1 MRIGLFTDAYY
12 PMVDGV
18 IKVVDS
24 YARRLVDKCEVTV
37 FVPGLGKEGEVRV
50 PYPVERCHTLS
61 INNFDY
67 SVPMPHFDPAFE
79 AAIIRSKLDLVHIH
93 SPFSIGLIGLNYA
106 RFRDIPVVATIH
118 SQYKQDFERNLKLPA
133 TINLA
138 MATIMSIF
146 NGCDEC
152 WAVNDAIRQLYIH
165 EYALTAPCKVMLNA
179 TDHVPVYDRQA
190 AAAEINAKY
199 GLAADDT
206 VLMFT
211 GRINFIKNLDFI
223 VRSLRIAKAKG
234 LRFKM
239 LFVGQGQD
247 EDKLRALVSECG
259 LDDEVVMCGL
269 VKEQSMLEK
278 LYSRATLFLFPS
290 LYDAN
295 SLVQIEAACQSTP
308 TLFLRGA
315 RTAGMITEDVN
326 GFLCDND
333 EEAYADKIIRILSD
347 RDYYDKVSKGAFRDI
362 YRTWDQV
369 VDDVY
374 EEYRRLIDNHEK
386 KTIIDKLD
394 SIIPS

>member
-24 YARRLVDKCEVTV
+24 YARRLVERCEVTV
-37 FVPGLGKEGEVRV
+37 FAPGFGKEGEVRV
-50 PYPVERCHTLS
+50 PYPVEKCYTL
-61 INNFDY
+61 NFNHFDY

-79 AAIIRSKLDLVHIH
+79 AALIRSKLDLVHIH

-106 RFRDIPVVATIH
+106 RLRDVPVVATIH
-118 SQYKQDFERNLKLPA
+118 SQYKQDFERSLKLPS
-133 TINLA
+133 TVNLA
-138 MATIMSIF
+138 MMTIMSIF

-152 WAVNDAIRQLYIH
+152 WTVNDAVRKLYIH
-165 EYALTAPCKVMLNA
+165 EYGLTAPCKVKQNA
-179 TDHVPVYDRQA
+179 TDHMPVYDRRA
-190 AAAEINAKY
+190 AAAEVNARY
-199 GLAADDT
+199 GLDADDL
-206 VLMFT
+206 VLLFV
-211 GRINFIKNLDFI
+211 GRINFIKNIDFI
-223 VRSLRIAKAKG
+223 VRSLRIAKDKG

-247 EDKLRALVSECG
+247 EDKLRALVTECG
-259 LDDEVVMCGL
+259 LDADVVLCGL
-269 VKEQSMLEK
+269 VKEKSMLEK
-278 LYSRATLFLFPS
+278 IYSRAKLFLFPS

-326 GFLCDND
+326 GFLCDAD
-333 EEAYADKIIRILSD
+333 EHAYAEKIIRILSD
-347 RDYYDKVSKGAFRDI
+347 DAYYLKVSEGAFRDI

-374 EEYRRLIDNHEK
+374 EEYKRLIATHEK
-386 KTIIDKLD
+386 KKL
-394 SIIPS
+394 INIE

>member
-1 MRIGLFTDAYY
+1 
-12 PMVDGV
+12 MVDGV

-37 FVPGLGKEGEVRV
+37 FAPGFNKSEEIRV
-50 PYPVERCHTLS
+50 PYPVERCST
-61 INNFDY
+61 INFNNFDY

-106 RFRDIPVVATIH
+106 KLRDVPVVATIH
-118 SQYKQDFERNLKLPA
+118 SQYKQDFERTLKLAAPVK
-133 TINLA
+133 LA
-138 MATIMSIF
+138 MMTIMSIF

-152 WAVNDAIRQLYIH
+152 WTVNDAVRQLYIH
-165 EYALTAPCKVMLNA
+165 EYALTAPCKVKQNA
-179 TDHVPVYDRQA
+179 TDHVPVYDRKA
-190 AAAEINAKY
+190 AADEVNAKY
-199 GLAADDT
+199 GLREDDL
-206 VLMFT
+206 VLLFI
-211 GRINFIKNLDFI
+211 GRINFIKNLDFL
-223 VRSLRIAKAKG
+223 VRSLKIVKEKG

-247 EDKLRALVSECG
+247 EDKLAALVEECG
-259 LDDEVVMCGL
+259 LKDDVVMCGL
-269 VKEQSMLEK
+269 VKEISMLEK
-278 LYSRATLFLFPS
+278 IYSRAKLFLFPS

-326 GFLCDND
+326 GFLSDAD
-333 EEAYADKIIRILSD
+333 ELAYADKIIHILSD
-347 RDYYDKVSKGAFRDI
+347 EEYYRKVSEGAFRDI

-374 EEYRRLIDNHEK
+374 EEYGRLIANHEK
-386 KTIIDKLD
+386 KTIFK
-394 SIIPS
+394 